1 MSKLERKIA
10 LVTGAS
16 KGIGAGIANALA
28 SAGAAVV
35 VNYASD
41 RAGAEDVVNAI
52 TKAKGLA
59 VAAQADVSKAA
70 DVARM
75 FAEVTRAF
83 GTLDILV
90 NNAGVYA
97 TMPLEALT
105 EEEFHREFNTNVLG
119 PMLVIRESLEHFG
132 PEGGSIINIGS
143 AASRLHPPGYSV
155 YTASKAGLD
164 AVTGVLA
171 KELAPRKIRVN
182 SVNPGATFSEGTQA
196 AGLLGMG
203 SEFEKHS
210 LALTPLGRIG
220 TPADIAKVVV
230 FLASDDSGWLT
241 GEIILASG
249 GLR

>member
-1 MSKLERKIA
+1 MSNLQDKTA

-16 KGIGAGIANALA
+16 KGIGAGIAKELA
-28 SAGAAVV
+28 ASGAAVV
-35 VNYASD
+35 VNYATD
-41 RAGAEDVVNAI
+41 RNGADAVVTTITSAG
-52 TKAKGLA
+52 GRA
-59 VAAQADVSKAA
+59 VAIPGDVSKAG
-70 DVARM
+70 DVARLFEQM
-75 FAEVTRAF
+75 KAAF
-83 GTLDILV
+83 GTLDVLV
-90 NNAGVYA
+90 NNAGVYRP
-97 TMPLEALT
+97 MPLVEFAD
-105 EEEFHREFNTNVLG
+105 EEFHREINTNLFG
-119 PMLVIRESLEHFG
+119 PLLTIRESLKHFG
-132 PEGGSIINIGS
+132 PDGGSIINIGS

-182 SVNPGATFSEGTQA
+182 SVNPGATFSEGTRT
-196 AGLLGMG
+196 AGLLGTG
-203 SEFEKHS
+203 SDFEKHS

-220 TPADIAKVVV
+220 TPKDIAKVVA